1 MRPPGPSAYTYLK
14 LLYEPIG
21 LFVQLIHQD
30 HLSHFDLVF
39 HLPVLMLYF
48 KNPGNMMGQTV
59 IPLCLLKD
67 SKQKS
72 WQLGS
77 CLEIR
82 SKQASKKKDLSQSL
96 SLSLPDPL
104 I

>member
-1 MRPPGPSAYTYLK
+1 MCPPGPSAYTYLK

-30 HLSHFDLVF
+30 HLGHFDLVF
-39 HLPVLMLYF
+39 HLPMLMLHF

-82 SKQASKKKDLSQSL
+82 AKRASKKKDLSQ
-96 SLSLPDPL
+96 PL
-104 I
+104 HYPSPLV